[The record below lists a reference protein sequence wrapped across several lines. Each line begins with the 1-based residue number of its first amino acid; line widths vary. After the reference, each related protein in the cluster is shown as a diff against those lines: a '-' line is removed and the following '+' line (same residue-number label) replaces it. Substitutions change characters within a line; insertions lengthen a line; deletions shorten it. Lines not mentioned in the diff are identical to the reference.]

1 MSCID
6 FTQPLLPDAPRLRCQ
21 FGAPRQVLRADAPT
35 QVRAVLDAV
44 HAAARQGSWCVG
56 YVRYEAAAAFDA
68 ALHTHLRAPS
78 SHSLLPLA
86 CLAQWTLEL
95 DGLPLCAELDTP

>member
-21 FGAPRQVLRADAPT
+21 FGVPRQVLRADAPT

-68 ALHTHLRAPS
+68 ALQTHAADG
-78 SHSLLPLA
+78 PLA
-86 CLAQWTLEL
+86 WFAVYDAPQPGTNDAADAAL
-95 DGLPLCAELDTP
+95 GRHG